1 MLVCY
6 QSWPPVF
13 NIFHVATYQ
22 PHMLQILALLF
33 LPSAAIP
40 EELMPPTEG
49 DIDED
54 VAVEVSRDFNKR
66 YS

>member
-1 MLVCY
+1 M
-6 QSWPPVF
+6 
-13 NIFHVATYQ
+13 ATYQ
-22 PHMLQILALLF
+22 LHTVQIPASLF

-40 EELMPPTEG
+40 EELMPPTKG